1 MNKLSQQDLFM
12 GEMTWRKIN
21 YVQKHNNSSIIF
33 FEDNTSTFRQ
43 FWPRDRCRC
52 CLVLY
57 RRLLLLL
64 LKKHKNLSRRPRIFL
79 QKSGDVVVAFAYLY
93 YYSTHTTFSSII
105 IMLWLSDYFRV
116 CECRYF
122 FQTRLRYLLRKCS
135 FGIMPWK
142 LSVDFTVVYYV
153 NCKLKKYKYS

>member
-33 FEDNTSTFRQ
+33 FQDNTSTFRQ

-64 LKKHKNLSRRPRIFL
+64 LKKHKNLSRRPRIFY
-79 QKSGDVVVAFAYLY
+79 KSPAMLLWLLLRYLY

-122 FQTRLRYLLRKCS
+122 FKRGCDTCYENVPSELCLENYL
-135 FGIMPWK
+135 
-142 LSVDFTVVYYV
+142 
-153 NCKLKKYKYS
+153 